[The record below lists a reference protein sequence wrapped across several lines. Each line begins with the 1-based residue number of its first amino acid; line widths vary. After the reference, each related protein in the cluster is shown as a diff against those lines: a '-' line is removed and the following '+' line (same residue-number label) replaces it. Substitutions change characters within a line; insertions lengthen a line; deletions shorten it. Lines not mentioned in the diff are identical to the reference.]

1 MNTWKE
7 LLEGVRHDET
17 LFRELYNRTV
27 DRIFS
32 YVLVRVQNRDD
43 AKEIVQEIYLS
54 LFSSLPKFV
63 YISDEH
69 FMSYLWTVVRRR
81 IFKRRLRKIQTVPL
95 EEIYDIP
102 SEEEPKEDYRFLL
115 QTLGRLK
122 DKEKLVIQLRY
133 FSHYSF
139 KEISESCNIT
149 EGNAKV
155 IHHSALE
162 KLKQHLQNHVL

>member
-7 LLEGVRHDET
+7 LLEGIRHDET
-17 LFRELYNRTV
+17 LFRELYDRTV
-27 DRIFS
+27 DRLFS
-32 YVLVRVQNRDD
+32 YVLVRVRNRDD

-69 FMSYLWTVVRRR
+69 FMSYFWTIARRR

-95 EEIYDIP
+95 EEIYDIA
-102 SEEEPKEDYRFLL
+102 SEETPGEDYRFLFRSL
-115 QTLGRLK
+115 RRLK
-122 DKEKLVIQLRY
+122 EKEKIVIQLRY

-149 EGNAKV
+149 ENNAKV
-155 IHHSALE
+155 IHHRALE
-162 KLKQHLQNHVL
+162 KLKQHLQTYVL